1 MTQEEYCR
9 HLDGQLCWNCH
20 CPTHVSNARQR
31 QCPRCRKKW
40 SFRQRRSEWR
50 LAELFC
56 HGLNAHQ
63 ASREL
68 GISYGTARSHF
79 KKFQTTLSE
88 LNQKAAVYLLEIRD
102 EKNRVPDKWQKSGL
116 QLLFTHRIV
125 LGLSRRAEIGR
136 DCDFLIIS

>member
-20 CPTHVSNARQR
+20 CPTHASNARQR
-31 QCPRCRKKW
+31 QCPWCRKKW
-40 SFRQRRSEWR
+40 SFRQRRLEWR

-79 KKFQTTLSE
+79 KKFDTTFRSLA
-88 LNQKAAVYLLEIRD
+88 NRAAKVIVSIRD
-102 EKNRVPDKWQKSGL
+102 EKNGIPERWQNEGLAILLKLELKSSL
-116 QLLFTHRIV
+116 EKKAYSFDYLIV
-125 LGLSRRAEIGR
+125 S
-136 DCDFLIIS
+136 